1 MVWAEIGP
9 PVGEEKRFQQRV
21 KYAGSSSL
29 VRCTLERESD
39 LLSDAAVAEFDCK
52 SLLRVLPEIPLLRSV
67 SFRFERFMS
76 LRYLWGAEGQDEGR
90 SFLRFITYVAIGG
103 VTLGVAALLL
113 ALAIV
118 RGFSREIEDKIVGF
132 GAHIQVTSYVQ
143 DEPLAQGAALRAN
156 LSRMDGIARVV
167 PVVEQPVLL
176 RHSEDA
182 IDGVVLLGLEQLPV
196 YLQKRVTT
204 GTAGMRQGQGGH
216 PGLVVGRELA
226 NRLGLG
232 VGQLVTAFA
241 LQKGTS
247 EGEAIG
253 IQPPRVKQ
261 FRIRGV
267 YDTSLKN
274 IDDVYV
280 FSGVSPARWLGN
292 VPSPAVSRFN
302 VTVDDVSRID
312 SLAAQIENRFGFP
325 VSARTIYQR
334 YAGLFAWV
342 DLQQSIIPLVIGV
355 IVIVAAFNIIGTLLM
370 LILEKTREIGV
381 LKSLGTS
388 RGTLKHLFLG
398 LGLLIG
404 AVGTG
409 IGTGLALTLALLQQ
423 HFGLISLPAEAYYM
437 TTAPIGLN
445 PLDFV
450 LVGTV
455 TILLCGAAAYVP
467 ARVAARVEP
476 ARAIRFE

>member
-1 MVWAEIGP
+1 
-9 PVGEEKRFQQRV
+9 
-21 KYAGSSSL
+21 
-29 VRCTLERESD
+29 
-39 LLSDAAVAEFDCK
+39 
-52 SLLRVLPEIPLLRSV
+52 
-67 SFRFERFMS
+67 MS
-76 LRYLWGAEGQDEGR
+76 LRYLWGAEGREEGR

-103 VTLGVAALLL
+103 VALGVAALLL

-118 RGFSREIEDKIVGF
+118 RGFSREIENKIVGF

-143 DEPLAQGAALRAN
+143 DQPLDQGSDLRSELAQ
-156 LSRMDGIARVV
+156 MDGTSEVA

-176 RHSEDA
+176 RRTDDA
-182 IDGVVLLGLEQLPV
+182 IDGVVLLGVEQLPS
-196 YLQKRVTT
+196 YLRQRIQKGAFEVHPRD
-204 GTAGMRQGQGGH
+204 GGH
-216 PGLVVGRELA
+216 PGLVVGQELA
-226 NRLGLG
+226 SRLGLE

-241 LQKGTS
+241 LREETS
-247 EGEAIG
+247 GESSFG
-253 IQPPRVKQ
+253 VRTPRVKQ
-261 FRIRGV
+261 FRVRGI

-280 FSGVSPARWLGN
+280 FSRVSTARWLGD
-292 VPSPAVSRFN
+292 VPSSSVSRFN
-302 VTVDDVSRID
+302 VTVEDVSRID

-325 VSARTIYQR
+325 VSARTIYQQ

-370 LILEKTREIGV
+370 LILEKTREIGI

-388 RGTLKHLFLG
+388 GEALKRLFLV

-404 AVGTG
+404 TVGTG
-409 IGTGLALTLALLQQ
+409 VGSIVALSLALVQQ
-423 HFGLISLPAEAYYM
+423 QFGIISLPAEAYYM
-437 TTAPIGLN
+437 STAPIGLN

-450 LVGTV
+450 LVGAITV
-455 TILLCGAAAYVP
+455 LLCGAAAYVP

-476 ARAIRFE
+476 VRAIRFQ

>member
-1 MVWAEIGP
+1 
-9 PVGEEKRFQQRV
+9 
-21 KYAGSSSL
+21 
-29 VRCTLERESD
+29 
-39 LLSDAAVAEFDCK
+39 
-52 SLLRVLPEIPLLRSV
+52 
-67 SFRFERFMS
+67 MS
-76 LRYLWGAEGQDEGR
+76 LRYLWGAEGQKEGR
-90 SFLRFITYVAIGG
+90 SFLRFITFVAIGG

-118 RGFSREIEDKIVGF
+118 RGFSREIENKIVGF
-132 GAHIQVTSYVQ
+132 GSHIQVTSYVQ
-143 DEPLAQGAALRAN
+143 DQPLSQGGSLRSGLA
-156 LSRMDGIARVV
+156 RMDGISQVS

-176 RHSEDA
+176 RHAEDA
-182 IDGVVLLGLEQLPV
+182 IDGVVLLGMKQLPSYLEQ
-196 YLQKRVTT
+196 RVER
-204 GTAGMRQGQGGH
+204 GAFDVQQGGGDH

-226 NRLGLG
+226 DRLGLE
-232 VGQLVTAFA
+232 VGQLVTTFA
-241 LQKGTS
+241 LQEGSSS
-247 EGEAIG
+247 EGSMRV
-253 IQPPRVKQ
+253 QPPRVKQ
-261 FRIRGV
+261 FRVRGI

-280 FSGVSPARWLGN
+280 FSTVSSARWLGN
-292 VPSPAVSRFN
+292 VPTPSVSRLN
-302 VTVDDVSRID
+302 VTVADVSRID

-325 VSARTIYQR
+325 VSARTIYQQ

-370 LILEKTREIGV
+370 MILEKTREIGV

-388 RGTLKHLFLG
+388 GGALKRLFLT

-409 IGTGLALTLALLQQ
+409 IGAGLALTLALLQK
-423 HFGLISLPAEAYYM
+423 HFGIISLPAEAYYM

-450 LVGTV
+450 LVAVV

-476 ARAIRFE
+476 VRAIRFK

>member
-1 MVWAEIGP
+1 
-9 PVGEEKRFQQRV
+9 
-21 KYAGSSSL
+21 
-29 VRCTLERESD
+29 
-39 LLSDAAVAEFDCK
+39 
-52 SLLRVLPEIPLLRSV
+52 
-67 SFRFERFMS
+67 MS
-76 LRYLWGAEGQDEGR
+76 LRYLWGAEGREEGR

-103 VTLGVAALLL
+103 VALGVAALLL

-118 RGFSREIEDKIVGF
+118 RGFSREIENKIVGF

-143 DEPLAQGAALRAN
+143 DQPLDQGSDLRSELAQ
-156 LSRMDGIARVV
+156 MDGISGVA

-176 RHSEDA
+176 RHTDDA
-182 IDGVVLLGLEQLPV
+182 IDGVVLLGVEQLPS
-196 YLQKRVTT
+196 YLRQRIQKGAFEVHPRD
-204 GTAGMRQGQGGH
+204 GGH
-216 PGLVVGRELA
+216 PGLVVGQELA
-226 NRLGLG
+226 SRLGLE

-241 LQKGTS
+241 LREETS
-247 EGEAIG
+247 GESSFG
-253 IQPPRVKQ
+253 VRTPRVKQ
-261 FRIRGV
+261 FRVRGI

-280 FSGVSPARWLGN
+280 FSRVSTARWLGD
-292 VPSPAVSRFN
+292 VPSSSVSRFN
-302 VTVDDVSRID
+302 VTVEDVSRID

-325 VSARTIYQR
+325 VSARTIYQQ

-370 LILEKTREIGV
+370 LILEKTREIGI

-388 RGTLKHLFLG
+388 GEALKRLFLV

-404 AVGTG
+404 TVGTG
-409 IGTGLALTLALLQQ
+409 VGSIVALCLALVQQ
-423 HFGLISLPAEAYYM
+423 QFGIISLPAEAYYM
-437 TTAPIGLN
+437 STAPIGLN

-450 LVGTV
+450 LVGAITV
-455 TILLCGAAAYVP
+455 LLCGAAAYVP

-476 ARAIRFE
+476 VRAIRFQ

>member
-1 MVWAEIGP
+1 
-9 PVGEEKRFQQRV
+9 
-21 KYAGSSSL
+21 
-29 VRCTLERESD
+29 
-39 LLSDAAVAEFDCK
+39 
-52 SLLRVLPEIPLLRSV
+52 
-67 SFRFERFMS
+67 
-76 LRYLWGAEGQDEGR
+76 
-90 SFLRFITYVAIGG
+90 
-103 VTLGVAALLL
+103 
-113 ALAIV
+113 
-118 RGFSREIEDKIVGF
+118 
-132 GAHIQVTSYVQ
+132 
-143 DEPLAQGAALRAN
+143 
-156 LSRMDGIARVV
+156 MDGISRVS

-176 RHSEDA
+176 RHAEDA
-182 IDGVVLLGLEQLPV
+182 IDGVVLLGMKQLPSYLEQ
-196 YLQKRVTT
+196 RVER
-204 GTAGMRQGQGGH
+204 GAFDVQQGEGDH

-226 NRLGLG
+226 DRLGLE
-232 VGQLVTAFA
+232 VGQLVTTFA
-241 LQKGTS
+241 LQEGSSS
-247 EGEAIG
+247 EGSMRV
-253 IQPPRVKQ
+253 QPPRVKQ
-261 FRIRGV
+261 FRVRGI

-280 FSGVSPARWLGN
+280 FSTVSSARWLGN
-292 VPSPAVSRFN
+292 VPTPSVSRFN

-325 VSARTIYQR
+325 VSARTIYQQ

-370 LILEKTREIGV
+370 MILEKTREIGV

-388 RGTLKHLFLG
+388 GGALKRLFLT

-409 IGTGLALTLALLQQ
+409 IGAGLALTLALLQK
-423 HFGLISLPAEAYYM
+423 HFGIISLPAEAYYM

-450 LVGTV
+450 LVAVV

-476 ARAIRFE
+476 VRAIRFK